1 LSPRPLYPMV
11 EVMSRLLIRGG
22 TVFDGNGGE
31 GILADVL
38 VEGGK
43 VARIAP
49 NLAAG
54 DAKVIDAMGAWV
66 TPGFLDLHT
75 HYDAEI
81 EIRPGLDESVRHG
94 ITTVVLGSCGLSM
107 AVGKPVDLAVMFCRV
122 EGIPRSVV
130 LPVLEEKKTWST
142 PTEYLE
148 HLGTLPLGP
157 NVAAM
162 LGHSAMRAHVL
173 GIARSLDEKVRP
185 TEDELRAMEAML
197 KEALDAGYLGLSI
210 NTLTWDK
217 MDGDAHRSLPT
228 PSTFATWGEYRRFN
242 RILRQRDR
250 LLQGVPNVSTKV
262 NVLLFYLESIG
273 VVRPGL
279 RTMLITMMDA
289 KAARLPFVLA
299 GFLSR
304 ITRLLGADVRFQSL
318 PNPFDL
324 FVDGMEAPIFEEIGA
339 GTAALAVKDPEKRAA
354 LLSDPAFRRRFG
366 RDWAEWFFGRAYHR
380 DLGDT
385 EILGAPDPTLI
396 GKSFGAIGK
405 ERGKP
410 ALEVF
415 LDLVAEHGD
424 ALRWYTVIG
433 NDRPDW
439 LKWIVAHPAVLI
451 GFSDAGAH
459 LRNMAYYNF
468 GIRFLK
474 LVEDAAASG
483 KPIMT
488 RGRAVQRLTGEIADW
503 LGLDAGH
510 LAEGKRADLV
520 VIDPLGLT
528 AEADR
533 IHESTIPG
541 FGALSRLVRRNPT
554 AVRSVIIGGEE
565 VIEGGEPTERLGVH
579 KSGQVLR
586 ATA

>member
-1 LSPRPLYPMV
+1 MAN
-11 EVMSRLLIRGG
+11 LLIRGG
-22 TVFDGNGGE
+22 TVFDGRGGE
-31 GILADVL
+31 GVLADVL
-38 VEGGK
+38 IEDGK
-43 VARIAP
+43 VQRIGP
-49 NLAAG
+49 KLEAAG
-54 DAKVIDAMGAWV
+54 AKVIDATGAWV
-66 TPGFLDLHT
+66 TPGFIDLHT

-81 EIRPGLDESVRHG
+81 ELRPGLDESVRHG
-94 ITTVVLGSCGLSM
+94 VTTVVLGSCGLSM
-107 AVGKPVDLAVMFCRV
+107 AVGKPVDLADMFCRV

-142 PTEYLE
+142 PVEYLE
-148 HLGTLPLGP
+148 HLDALPLGP

-173 GIARSLDEKVRP
+173 GIARSLDAKVRP
-185 TEDELRAMEAML
+185 SEDELRAMEAML
-197 KEALDAGYLGLSI
+197 TQALDAGYLGLSI

-217 MDGDAHRSLPT
+217 MDGDEHRSLPT
-228 PSTFATWGEYRRFN
+228 PSTFATWSEYRRFN

-262 NVLLFYLESIG
+262 NVILFYLESIG

-289 KAARLPFVLA
+289 KAARLPFMLA

-304 ITRLLGADVRFQSL
+304 ITRLLGADVRYQSL

-339 GTAALAVKDPEKRAA
+339 GTAALSIKDPEKRAA
-354 LLSDPAFRRRFG
+354 LLHDPAFRRRFA
-366 RDWAEWFFGRAYHR
+366 REWAGFFFGRAYHR
-380 DLGDT
+380 DLFDT
-385 EILGAPDPTLI
+385 EVLAAPDATLV
-396 GKSFGAIGK
+396 GKSFGAIAK
-405 ERGKP
+405 ERGRP
-410 ALEVF
+410 ALDVF

-474 LVEDAAASG
+474 LVEDAAKAG

-488 RGRAVQRLTGEIADW
+488 RGRAVQRLTSEIAEW
-503 LGLDAGH
+503 LGLDAGT
-510 LAEGKRADLV
+510 LAVGKRADVV
-520 VIDPLGLT
+520 VIDPRGLN

-533 IHESTIPG
+533 IHTSTIPG
-541 FGALSRLVRRNPT
+541 FGTLERLVRRNET
-554 AVRSVIIGGEE
+554 AVRSVVIGGEE
-565 VIEGGEPTERLGVH
+565 VVDHGEPTARLGATRT
-579 KSGQVLR
+579 GRLLR
-586 ATA
+586 ANA